1 YKKAGL
7 QRTLV
12 LIKPDA
18 FERSLVAEIMGRIE
32 KKNFKIVSMKFW
44 SKAPRNL
51 IEQHYKE
58 HSEQSYFNDLCDFM
72 VSGPIISIVYEGT
85 DAISKIRRL
94 QGNTNPLASA
104 PGTIRGDLANDI
116 GENLIHA
123 SDSEDSA
130 VDEIS
135 IWFPETKM
143 ETDN

>member
-58 HSEQSYFNDLCDFM
+58 HSEQSYFNDNCDFM